1 MLRLIALSTLL
12 LSQFCWSKDSIKLF
26 VQHELNDTD
35 TISSLGVSHSL
46 LDTHSKVRGDLLASV
61 GYAQI
66 EDKDDI
72 IQHFLTS
79 DFGVRLGY
87 YDKMFVYVEGGI
99 DLLEIL
105 FRDFRDDP
113 DYYYYDQSDNTP
125 DGYAAVGAGIDSGKL
140 KIEGF
145 VKVRNID
152 SDNWDSKHHVFY
164 GLQLSLSF

>member
-1 MLRLIALSTLL
+1 MLRLFALSTLL
-12 LSQFCWSKDSIKLF
+12 LSQFCWSKDNIKLF

-46 LDTHSKVRGDLLASV
+46 LDTHTKVRGDLLASL
-61 GYAQI
+61 GYAHIQ
-66 EDKDDI
+66 DKDDNMQYFI
-72 IQHFLTS
+72 TS

-87 YDKMFVYVEGGI
+87 YDKVFVYVEGGI

-105 FRDFRDDP
+105 FRDFRDDA
-113 DYYYYDQSDNTP
+113 DYYYELNDNTP
-125 DGYAAVGAGIDSGKL
+125 DGYAAVGAGIDTGKL

-152 SDNWDSKHHVFY
+152 SDYWDSKHHVFY
-164 GLQLSLSF
+164 GLPFSLSF